1 MFRKPK
7 RKNTNIRSSTREND
21 DVDHNNN
28 IPDKNDASAAITTS
42 HQQHETDGRI
52 LFQVAAQN
60 EQQQD
65 DDDDDDDG
73 ADDDKVRM
81 KRFKKS
87 NGTTTTSTKQQSN
100 SMMHSY
106 DSNSTGTKIS
116 PKDLVTST
124 ADHHPLQ
131 NNTTGSNNK
140 TCVEVGFGT
149 DGIYR
154 NLTKNSFHAGPIKA
168 PTNIRTT
175 ARFDYQ
181 PDICKDY
188 KETGFCGYGDTCIYL
203 HDRGDTISGWQLELQ
218 YEEQQ
223 KLIKKQQQ
231 EQLLK
236 EFMNSHNYNNNTN
249 NDIRSNDK
257 SDTNPTLNTDDN
269 IPFACYICRQSFT
282 NPIVTKCNH
291 YFCEG
296 CIIQYS
302 RDNSNTTAATQ
313 CPICN
318 TDTGSIFNE
327 PTKLM
332 TKVKRLLG
340 LSQRRSDNT
349 ISKESWD
356 AYYAMANHTRK

>member
-1 MFRKPK
+1 
-7 RKNTNIRSSTREND
+7 
-21 DVDHNNN
+21 
-28 IPDKNDASAAITTS
+28 
-42 HQQHETDGRI
+42 
-52 LFQVAAQN
+52 
-60 EQQQD
+60 
-65 DDDDDDDG
+65 
-73 ADDDKVRM
+73 
-81 KRFKKS
+81 
-87 NGTTTTSTKQQSN
+87 
-100 SMMHSY
+100 MHSY
-106 DSNSTGTKIS
+106 DSHIGGNKIS

-124 ADHHPLQ
+124 ADHHPIQ
-131 NNTTGSNNK
+131 NSSNTTK
-140 TCVEVGFGT
+140 ITTEVGFGS

-154 NLTKNSFHAGPIKA
+154 NLTKNAFHAGPIKA

-203 HDRGDTISGWQLELQ
+203 HDRSDTISGWQLELQ

-223 KLIKKQQQ
+223 KLLKKQQQ
-231 EQLLK
+231 EQLIK
-236 EFMNSHNYNNNTN
+236 DFMNSHKTNNNNNNN
-249 NDIRSNDK
+249 NDRSSNDK
-257 SDTNPTLNTDDN
+257 SDTNNNNTLNTDDN

-296 CIIQYS
+296 CIMQYG